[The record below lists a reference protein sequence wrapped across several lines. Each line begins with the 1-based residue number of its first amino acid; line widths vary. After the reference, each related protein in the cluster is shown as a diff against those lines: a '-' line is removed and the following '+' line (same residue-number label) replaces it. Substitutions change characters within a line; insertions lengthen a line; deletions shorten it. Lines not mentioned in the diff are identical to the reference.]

1 MNKKILMA
9 GAGIIAA
16 AGLFVL
22 FAKKD
27 RRRDILKSET
37 IEKPENPLDANMER
51 NEAVETSADTSP
63 KVIEVEAEPTVDIP
77 EKEQTEQPAEMS
89 IPETAGQ
96 KVQTS
101 RRVGQYDDEM
111 HLIAEYESASAAAKA
126 VGSNRTSIRD
136 AANGKQKHAAGYVW
150 KYLD

>member
-27 RRRDILKSET
+27 RRRETLKSET

-51 NEAVETSADTSP
+51 NEAVGTSADTSP
-63 KVIEVEAEPTVDIP
+63 KPIEAEAEPAVYIS
-77 EKEQTEQPAEMS
+77 EKEQTDQPSEM
-89 IPETAGQ
+89 IVPETAGQ

-101 RRVGQYDDEM
+101 RRVR
-111 HLIAEYESASAAAKA
+111 AK
-126 VGSNRTSIRD
+126 TITMF
-136 AANGKQKHAAGYVW
+136 
-150 KYLD
+150 